1 MKINTLIN
9 KEPGYAICSIENM
22 KIFKKLRDSFLKNL
36 KIPHKYKK
44 NINNAR
50 VQIAKMSKA
59 EINRS
64 MINFLTFNKNLSEM
78 MINSCPKLIKD
89 LCGKDL
95 FIQRRAHTTINVPGN
110 EHTNSGH
117 ITK

>member
-1 MKINTLIN
+1 MKINNLIN
-9 KEPGYAICSIENM
+9 KAPGYAIYSIENM
-22 KIFKKLRDSFLKNL
+22 GIFKKLRNSFLKNL
-36 KIPHKYKK
+36 KLPNKHKR
-44 NINNAR
+44 NMNDAR
-50 VQIAKMSKA
+50 ERIAKMSKA

-78 MINSCPKLIKD
+78 MVNSCPKLIKD
-89 LCGKDL
+89 LCGRDL

-117 ITK
+117 TTR